1 MGGRGA
7 GGEEARKLTVMTPF
21 SCGMVLNSGSS
32 LTCKYARAVTP
43 GPCVRVLVKIQ
54 ADNPRCG
61 GGGSSWRR
69 QAQLEDLEKA
79 AQGLKDVATAGGRV
93 GEEGRGGRDLGNGVT
108 APAIRA
114 AFAPLEACGLDV
126 AIVGLAQSGRH
137 KAVRAIPVALLRAPT
152 PQLLSVA
159 FSLHGPPSARRQA
172 SSSLW
177 SAADSA
183 KQSAS
188 SRAPPARA
196 RAPMSRCVALPSGAG
211 QSAVARDCC
220 KRKTRDGGGG
230 RGGRQMATSEHSSL
244 PSMVLRQYLLSLV
257 KGSPP
262 TSTPLFR
269 NLPTRKKAAPCRI
282 PQAVSTYTHPSRPLH
297 VPFPCGILPFACSH
311 FRRFHFHAS

>member
-196 RAPMSRCVALPSGAG
+196 RAPMSRCVALSFSRVRALSLSLSLCPAFSVPSGAG

-220 KRKTRDGGGG
+220 RRKTRDGGGG
-230 RGGRQMATSEHSSL
+230 GGGRW
-244 PSMVLRQYLLSLV
+244 
-257 KGSPP
+257 PP
-262 TSTPLFR
+262 RSTP
-269 NLPTRKKAAPCRI
+269 PCHRW
-282 PQAVSTYTHPSRPLH
+282 S
-297 VPFPCGILPFACSH
+297 
-311 FRRFHFHAS
+311 